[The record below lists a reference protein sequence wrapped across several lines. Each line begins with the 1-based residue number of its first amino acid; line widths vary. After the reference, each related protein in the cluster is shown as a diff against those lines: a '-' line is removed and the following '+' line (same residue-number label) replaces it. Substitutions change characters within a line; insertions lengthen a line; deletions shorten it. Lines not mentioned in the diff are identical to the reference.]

1 VPQLARSRE
10 VSIQTPPHR
19 ERPTPQAL
27 PASGAETETAA
38 DGTQNPVTQMLA
50 EPQSALVE
58 HSSSEV
64 RPQSATKPAAITIA
78 AQPKAVLEAFAQP
91 RMETFIEPHNN
102 VTRTP
107 MSAQMRGA

>member
-1 VPQLARSRE
+1 
-10 VSIQTPPHR
+10 
-19 ERPTPQAL
+19 
-27 PASGAETETAA
+27 
-38 DGTQNPVTQMLA
+38 
-50 EPQSALVE
+50 
-58 HSSSEV
+58 V